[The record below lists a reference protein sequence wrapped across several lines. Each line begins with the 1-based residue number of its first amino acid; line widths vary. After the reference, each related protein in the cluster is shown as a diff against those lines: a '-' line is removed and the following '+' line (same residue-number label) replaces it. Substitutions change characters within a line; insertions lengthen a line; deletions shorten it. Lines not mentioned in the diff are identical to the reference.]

1 VGGGCLKITINDEE
15 RNVKDDIT
23 IAELLENEGY
33 NKWAIVWVNEEH
45 IFMKYYHEYT
55 IKDEDKVNI
64 NDALVYG

>member
-1 VGGGCLKITINDEE
+1 MKITINDEE
-15 RNVKDDIT
+15 RNVKDNIT

-33 NKWAIVWVNEEH
+33 NKWAIVWVNKEH

-55 IKDEDKVNI
+55 IKDKDKVTI

>member
-1 VGGGCLKITINDEE
+1 LKIIINDEE
-15 RNVKDDIT
+15 KQVKDNIT

-45 IFMKYYHEYT
+45 IFMKNYAKYKLKE
-55 IKDEDKVNI
+55 KDKVRI